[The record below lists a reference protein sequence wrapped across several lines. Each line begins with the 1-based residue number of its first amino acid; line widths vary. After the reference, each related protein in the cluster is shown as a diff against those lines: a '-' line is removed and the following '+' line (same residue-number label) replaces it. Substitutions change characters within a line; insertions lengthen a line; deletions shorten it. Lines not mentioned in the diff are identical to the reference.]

1 MKPQFNFCKL
11 STSCKIESEITVIA
25 LATEQVS
32 HSYPCVIMFVTVV
45 LLAMWSVHEG
55 TGSYNGP
62 PDSLE

>member
-32 HSYPCVIMFVTVV
+32 HSYPRGCDHVCYSCLVSYVV
-45 LLAMWSVHEG
+45 C
-55 TGSYNGP
+55 P
-62 PDSLE
+62 